1 MRGRGWL
8 SSLAVSLLRPLLRS
22 LAVRSTPAE
31 RRGLAVLLIVASLYV
46 GVRASSPVFSTQF
59 PQLFK
64 SSELSSWPD
73 LHACDLL
80 NALEHLPSPASDARR
95 QPQRGQSAPQRKYR
109 PSFVELA
116 ASTALPIHVAE
127 LDSAG
132 WNALGLSP
140 RQSASAV
147 RYAAAVRGLGDSATL
162 SRMRV
167 LPEGWIAAFSPRL
180 VFAQPIPS
188 FADPSTSTKPDIN
201 TADSLVLLEVY
212 GIGPWVAGRILEA
225 RARWGGIANEQD
237 LAEALR
243 GWDSLATALAPRLAW
258 EKTTIQR
265 RCIETLTASQCAALP
280 GIRYRQADALLAY
293 HHQHPGPL
301 ANLYA
306 CLALDSTATTRV
318 IQYLQVCGDSV
329 SFERPLRPE

>member
-8 SSLAVSLLRPLLRS
+8 SSLAESLLRPLLRS

-46 GVRASSPVFSTQF
+46 GVRASSPVFSAQF

-95 QPQRGQSAPQRKYR
+95 PLRGQLAPQRKFR
-109 PSFVELA
+109 PSLVELA
-116 ASTALPIHVAE
+116 ASTALPIQVAE

-147 RYAAAVRGLGDSATL
+147 RYAEAVRGLGDSATL

-167 LPEGWIAAFSPRL
+167 LPEGWLAAFSPRL
-180 VFAQPIPS
+180 VFAQPIP
-188 FADPSTSTKPDIN
+188 AVAQPDTPTKPDIN
-201 TADSLVLLEVY
+201 TVDSLALLEVY

-243 GWDSLATALAPRLAW
+243 GWDSLATALAPRLVW
-258 EKTTIQR
+258 EKTTIRR
-265 RCIETLTASQCAALP
+265 RCIDTLTASQCAALP

-293 HHQHPGPL
+293 HRQHPGPL
-301 ANLYA
+301 TNLYA